1 MNEEKEI
8 KILRVHLKN
17 NTSLEFHDKN
27 SNWKI
32 FYDDRVV
39 LITPKK
45 RNGYIMVPFES
56 IIFVEE
62 ESV

>member
-1 MNEEKEI
+1 MSKEKEI

-17 NTSLEFHDKN
+17 NTSLEFLDKN

-32 FYDDRVV
+32 DGRVV

-45 RNGYIMVPFES
+45 RDGYIMIPFES
-56 IIFVEE
+56 IIFIEE